1 MFLFHFY
8 VESTKLMQK
17 LVIKMI
23 QLKSCQIFEITFG
36 RGGGGV
42 GVQSG
47 VKCVSPTSSPK
58 FCEFDT
64 KFLNFNFHI
73 FLSGSGKETYSVLRN
88 ITTINMELHP
98 SYVAPNND
106 L

>member
-1 MFLFHFY
+1 MA
-8 VESTKLMQK
+8 EG
-17 LVIKMI
+17 
-23 QLKSCQIFEITFG
+23 EG
-36 RGGGGV
+36 

-88 ITTINMELHP
+88 ITTVNMELHP
-98 SYVAPNND
+98 SYVSTDDD